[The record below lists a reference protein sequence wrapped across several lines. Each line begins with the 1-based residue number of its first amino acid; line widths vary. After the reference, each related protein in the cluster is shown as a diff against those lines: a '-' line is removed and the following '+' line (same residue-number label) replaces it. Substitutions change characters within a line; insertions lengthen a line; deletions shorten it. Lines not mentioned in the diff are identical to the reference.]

1 MNKTFV
7 INIIGA
13 PGVGKTTISALLFAK
28 LKLCGYVCEYVQE
41 YAKKLV
47 WMKDFDTLNNQYHV
61 TKKQFELLQQIN
73 GHVDFIV
80 TDGPLIHGIYYNKYN
95 KDNISNIDKTEKY
108 ILDCFNK
115 FNNIN
120 IVLDRIDRVNRKYET
135 EGRIQT
141 EDEAKDIDIVLK
153 HLLKINLIK
162 YKNYPAEENSIQ
174 NIIDFIINFVQKNID
189 PCKNNSIIIE
199 GNTF

>member
-108 ILDCFNK
+108 ILDCFSK

-120 IVLDRIDRVNRKYET
+120 IVLDRISRKYET
-135 EGRIQT
+135 EGRIQS

-153 HLLKINLIK
+153 HLLKINSIE
-162 YKNYPAEENSIQ
+162 YNSYPSEEKSIQ
-174 NIIDFIINFVQKNID
+174 NIIEFIIKFIQKNI
-189 PCKNNSIIIE
+189 NNSNIME
-199 GNTF
+199 ENTF

>member
-95 KDNISNIDKTEKY
+95 KDNISNIDKTEMY
-108 ILDCFNK
+108 ILNCFSK

-120 IVLDRIDRVNRKYET
+120 IVLDRISRKYET
-135 EGRIQT
+135 EGRIQS

-153 HLLKINLIK
+153 HLLKINSIK
-162 YKNYPAEENSIQ
+162 YTNYPAEENSIKE
-174 NIIDFIINFVQKNID
+174 IIEFILKITNKNID
-189 PCKNNSIIIE
+189 VDNSNIME
-199 GNTF
+199 ENTF

>member
-108 ILDCFNK
+108 ILDCFSK

-120 IVLDRIDRVNRKYET
+120 IVLDRISRKYET
-135 EGRIQT
+135 EGRIQS

-153 HLLKINLIK
+153 HLLKINSIE
-162 YKNYPAEENSIQ
+162 YNSYPSEEKSIQ
-174 NIIDFIINFVQKNID
+174 NIIDFIINFIQKNINKD
-189 PCKNNSIIIE
+189 INNSNIME
-199 GNTF
+199 ENTF

>member
-1 MNKTFV
+1 MVKTYV

-28 LKLCGYVCEYVQE
+28 LKLRGYICEYVQE

-47 WMKDFDTLNNQYHV
+47 WMKDYDSLNNQYHV
-61 TKKQFELLQQIN
+61 TKKQYELLQQIS
-73 GHVDFIV
+73 GHVNFIV

-108 ILDCFNK
+108 ILDSFNK

-120 IVLDRIDRVNRKYET
+120 IVLDRVNRVNRKYET

-141 EDEAKDIDIVLK
+141 EDEAKDIDIILK
-153 HLLKINLIK
+153 HLLKINSIK
-162 YKNYPAEENSIQ
+162 YVNYPAEESSLND
-174 NIIDFIINFVQKNID
+174 IIEFIVKFVEKND
-189 PCKNNSIIIE
+189 NDNNSDKN
-199 GNTF
+199 GSSY

>member
-95 KDNISNIDKTEKY
+95 KDNISNVDKTEKY

-120 IVLDRIDRVNRKYET
+120 IVLDRINRKYET
-135 EGRIQT
+135 EGRIQS

-153 HLLKINLIK
+153 HLLKINSIE
-162 YKNYPAEENSIQ
+162 YKNYPSEEKSVQ
-174 NIIDFIINFVQKNID
+174 NIIDFIISFIQKNVDID
-189 PCKNNSIIIE
+189 MNKLQ
-199 GNTF
+199 NTF

>member
-108 ILDCFNK
+108 ILNCFSK

-120 IVLDRIDRVNRKYET
+120 IVLDRINRKYET
-135 EGRIQT
+135 EGRIQS

-153 HLLKINLIK
+153 HLLKINSIE
-162 YKNYPAEENSIQ
+162 YKNYPSEEKSVQ
-174 NIIDFIINFVQKNID
+174 NIIDFIISFIQKNVDVDID
-189 PCKNNSIIIE
+189 MNKSK
-199 GNTF
+199 NTF

>member
-47 WMKDFDTLNNQYHV
+47 WIKDFDTLNNQYHV
-61 TKKQFELLQQIN
+61 TKKQFELLKQIN

-95 KDNISNIDKTEKY
+95 KDNISNVDKTEKY

-120 IVLDRIDRVNRKYET
+120 IVLDRINRKYET
-135 EGRIQT
+135 EGRIQS
-141 EDEAKDIDIVLK
+141 EDEAKDIDVVLK
-153 HLLKINLIK
+153 HLLKINNIK
-162 YKNYPAEENSIQ
+162 YKIYLAEENSIQ
-174 NIIDFIINFVQKNID
+174 NIIEFIIKFTKG
-189 PCKNNSIIIE
+189 NNNVNSQE
-199 GNTF
+199 ENTF

>member
-108 ILDCFNK
+108 ILNCFSK

-120 IVLDRIDRVNRKYET
+120 IVLDRISRKYET
-135 EGRIQT
+135 EGRIQS

-153 HLLKINLIK
+153 HLLKINSIK
-162 YKNYPAEENSIQ
+162 YTNYPAEENSIKE
-174 NIIDFIINFVQKNID
+174 IIEFILKITNKNID
-189 PCKNNSIIIE
+189 VDNSNIME
-199 GNTF
+199 ENTF

>member
-120 IVLDRIDRVNRKYET
+120 IVLDRINRKYET

-174 NIIDFIINFVQKNID
+174 NIIDFIINFIQKNID
-189 PCKNNSIIIE
+189 PYKNNSNIIE
-199 GNTF
+199 ENNF

>member
-108 ILDCFNK
+108 ILNCFSK

-120 IVLDRIDRVNRKYET
+120 IVLDRINRKYET
-135 EGRIQT
+135 EGRIQS
-141 EDEAKDIDIVLK
+141 EDEAKDIDVVLK
-153 HLLKINLIK
+153 HLLKINSIE
-162 YKNYPAEENSIQ
+162 YKNYPSEEKSVQ
-174 NIIDFIINFVQKNID
+174 NIIDFIISFIQKNVNVDID
-189 PCKNNSIIIE
+189 MNKSQ
-199 GNTF
+199 NTF

>member
-47 WMKDFDTLNNQYHV
+47 WIKDFDTLNNQYHV
-61 TKKQFELLQQIN
+61 TKKQFELLKQIN

-95 KDNISNIDKTEKY
+95 KDNISNLDKTEKY

-120 IVLDRIDRVNRKYET
+120 IVLDRINRKYET
-135 EGRIQT
+135 EGRIQS
-141 EDEAKDIDIVLK
+141 EDEAKDIDVVLK
-153 HLLKINLIK
+153 HLLKINCIK
-162 YKNYPAEENSIQ
+162 YKIYPAEENSVQ
-174 NIIDFIINFVQKNID
+174 NIIEFIIKFTKE
-189 PCKNNSIIIE
+189 NNNVNSQE
-199 GNTF
+199 ENTF

>member
-1 MNKTFV
+1 MVKTYV

-13 PGVGKTTISALLFAK
+13 PGVGKTTISALLFAR
-28 LKLCGYVCEYVQE
+28 LKLRGYICEYVQE

-47 WMKDFDTLNNQYHV
+47 WMKDYDSLNNQYHV
-61 TKKQFELLQQIN
+61 TKKQYELLQQIS
-73 GHVDFIV
+73 GHVNFIV

-108 ILDCFNK
+108 ILDSFNK

-120 IVLDRIDRVNRKYET
+120 IVLDRVNRVNRKYET

-141 EDEAKDIDIVLK
+141 EDEAKDIDIILK
-153 HLLKINLIK
+153 HLLKINSIK
-162 YKNYPAEENSIQ
+162 YVNYPAEESSLND
-174 NIIDFIINFVQKNID
+174 IIEFIVKFVDKD
-189 PCKNNSIIIE
+189 GNNSI
-199 GNTF
+199 NNSSTY

>member
-28 LKLCGYVCEYVQE
+28 LKLRGYVCEYVQE

-47 WMKDFDTLNNQYHV
+47 WIKDFDTLNNQYHV

-108 ILDCFNK
+108 ILDCFSK

-120 IVLDRIDRVNRKYET
+120 IVLDRISRKYET
-135 EGRIQT
+135 EGRIQS

-153 HLLKINLIK
+153 HLLKINSIE
-162 YKNYPAEENSIQ
+162 YNSYPSEEKSIQ
-174 NIIDFIINFVQKNID
+174 NIIDFIINFIQKNI
-189 PCKNNSIIIE
+189 NNSNIME
-199 GNTF
+199 ENTF

>member
-108 ILDCFNK
+108 ILNCFSK

-120 IVLDRIDRVNRKYET
+120 IVLDRINRKYET
-135 EGRIQT
+135 EGRIQS

-153 HLLKINLIK
+153 HLLKINSIE
-162 YKNYPAEENSIQ
+162 YKNYPSEEKSVQ
-174 NIIDFIINFVQKNID
+174 NIIDFIISFIQKNINVD
-189 PCKNNSIIIE
+189 IDMNKSQ
-199 GNTF
+199 NTF

>member
-1 MNKTFV
+1 MVKTYV

-13 PGVGKTTISALLFAK
+13 PGVGKTTISALLFAR
-28 LKLCGYVCEYVQE
+28 LKLRGYICEYVQE

-47 WMKDFDTLNNQYHV
+47 WMKDYDSLNNQYHV
-61 TKKQFELLQQIN
+61 TKKQYELLQQIA
-73 GHVDFIV
+73 GHVNFIV

-108 ILDCFNK
+108 ILDSFNK

-120 IVLDRIDRVNRKYET
+120 IVLDRVNRLNRKYET

-141 EDEAKDIDIVLK
+141 EDEAKDIDIILK
-153 HLLKINLIK
+153 HLLKINSIK
-162 YKNYPAEENSIQ
+162 YVNYPAEESSLND
-174 NIIDFIINFVQKNID
+174 IIEFIVKFVDKND
-189 PCKNNSIIIE
+189 NDNNSNNYKTN
-199 GNTF
+199 GSTY

>member
-108 ILDCFNK
+108 ILDCFSK

-120 IVLDRIDRVNRKYET
+120 IVLDRISRKYET
-135 EGRIQT
+135 EGRIQS

-153 HLLKINLIK
+153 HLLKINSIK
-162 YKNYPAEENSIQ
+162 YTNYPAEENSIKE
-174 NIIDFIINFVQKNID
+174 IIEFILKITNKNID
-189 PCKNNSIIIE
+189 IDVYNSNIME
-199 GNTF
+199 ENTF